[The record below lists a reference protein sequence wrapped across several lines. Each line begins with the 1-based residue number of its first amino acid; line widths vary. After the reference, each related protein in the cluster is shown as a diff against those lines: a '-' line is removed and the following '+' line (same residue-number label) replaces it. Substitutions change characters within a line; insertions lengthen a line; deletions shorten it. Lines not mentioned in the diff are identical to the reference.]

1 MVQIAHL
8 HHLFIE
14 LHRMLAVLH
23 FFKVRVVKFSER
35 RRRWS
40 MMTTHVVFVHEIHVE
55 FLDLKVL
62 QVAVMVIIVPVV
74 LARFSE
80 FHVIFAMVS
89 EVHVRGFS
97 WSNEFP
103 SRYAHAKNSNQL

>member
-23 FFKVRVVKFSER
+23 FFKIRVVKFSER
-35 RRRWS
+35 RWRWW
-40 MMTTHVVFVHEIHVE
+40 MMTTHVVVHEVHVE
-55 FLDLKVL
+55 FLDLNVL
-62 QVAVMVIIVPVV
+62 QMAVMVIIVPVV
-74 LARFSE
+74 LARCSE
-80 FHVIFAMVS
+80 FHFMFTMWS
-89 EVHVRGFS
+89 EVHVRAFS

-103 SRYAHAKNSNQL
+103 SR